1 MNPSISLCLSGS
13 FLVAP
18 PTKSVDLRGSSRP
31 SRSSSCEEGR
41 PFSFNR
47 VLDSLSSC
55 AALSDLKSGS
65 CVHAAT
71 VKRGFDA
78 DVIVGNTLLNFHSKC
93 GCVVDAAKVFEC
105 MPERTVVSWTSMMSA
120 FCEVGESD
128 KVVSM
133 YGQMLQEVDPNEFS
147 LSVLLKAC
155 ARRADPRLVESV
167 HCCVVKEGRVMDGF
181 LSNALVGAYAKSGYR
196 LVAEKLIGDSEGRD
210 VVSWTS
216 LISRAVEEGEAEMA
230 MSYFFRMQ
238 EDGIAPNEITILSV
252 LRACSLINELL
263 VFQWV
268 QGLIMKVGWCLDD
281 FVLNSL
287 LEMYLVKGYFFEGM
301 QIFCKY
307 MFLGE
312 DRYLQPETLAVILQG
327 CCRVG
332 FLELGKQMH
341 CYLIKKR
348 AFPSLVVENSLINLY
363 AENGRAHSAFELFKR
378 MSVKDI
384 VSWNCIIS
392 CLARY
397 GNYSD
402 ALLQFKKIHCNEGN
416 EPSSPDFVT
425 ALAILQ
431 ACSEMSSSQL
441 GQMFHGY
448 ITKTGLVCDIFLQNS
463 LIDMYGRTGRLDLA
477 KSIFQDMQIKDLPSY
492 NSLITALG
500 INGDGLSALRA
511 FDKLKELETIQ
522 PNGVTFT
529 NVLSACAHAGMVE
542 EGLGIFYSMK
552 REYGIEPSMEHFA
565 CVVDLLARSGKL
577 EEALTFIRAMPTAP
591 GPAVW
596 GALLGAC
603 AIHNRI
609 DVAEESAKWLSLLD
623 QKGKAWRVG
632 LSNVYASAGRWEDS
646 WKVRAEL
653 ERLDG
658 KEVAWSSVAVQGE
671 DVKFMV
677 NDTKHPQSRSI
688 YEVLATLTNHIKL

>member
-1 MNPSISLCLSGS
+1 MDPSISLCLNES
-13 FLVAP
+13 FPIALH
-18 PTKSVDLRGSSRP
+18 TKSVDLRGSSRP
-31 SRSSSCEEGR
+31 SHSSSCEQGG
-41 PFSFNR
+41 PFSFNHA
-47 VLDSLSSC
+47 LDSLSSC
-55 AALSDLKSGS
+55 AALRDLKSGS

-71 VKRGFDA
+71 IKRGFDA
-78 DVIVGNTLLNFHSKC
+78 DVIVGNTLLNFYSKC
-93 GCVVDAAKVFEC
+93 GCVVDATKVFEY

-120 FCEVGESD
+120 FCELGESD
-128 KVVSM
+128 KVMSM
-133 YGQMLQEVDPNEFS
+133 YQQMLQEVDPNEFS

-155 ARRADPRLVESV
+155 AQKADPRLVESV
-167 HCCVVKEGRVMDGF
+167 HCWVVKEGCVAEGF

-196 LVAEKLIGDSEGRD
+196 SVAEKLIGESEGTD

-216 LISRAVEEGEAEMA
+216 LISRAVEEGEVEMA
-230 MSYFFRMQ
+230 MRYFLRMQ
-238 EDGIAPNEITILSV
+238 EDGIAPNEVTILSV

-263 VFQWV
+263 VFKWV
-268 QGLIMKVGWCLDD
+268 HGLIMKVGWCLDD

-287 LEMYLVKGYFFEGM
+287 LEMYLVNGYFFEGM
-301 QIFCKY
+301 QIFCTY
-307 MFLGE
+307 MFVGE

-332 FLELGKQMH
+332 FLELGKQIH
-341 CYLIKKR
+341 CFLIKKR

-363 AENGRAHSAFELFKR
+363 AENGRAHSAFEHFKR
-378 MSVKDI
+378 MSAKDI
-384 VSWNCIIS
+384 VSWNSIIS
-392 CLARY
+392 CLARD
-397 GNYSD
+397 GNSSE
-402 ALLQFKKIHCNEGN
+402 AIRQFKKIHYNGGD
-416 EPSSPDFVT
+416 EPSRPDFVT
-425 ALAILQ
+425 LLAILH
-431 ACSEMSSSQL
+431 ACSEMSSAQL

-448 ITKTGLVCDIFLQNS
+448 ITKTGLVRDIFMQNS

-477 KSIFQDMQIKDLPSY
+477 KSVFQDMQIKDLPSY
-492 NSLITALG
+492 NSLIMALG
-500 INGDGLSALRA
+500 INGDGLSAVRA
-511 FDKLKELETIQ
+511 FDKLKELQTIQ
-522 PNGVTFT
+522 PNGVTFI

-552 REYGIEPSMEHFA
+552 REYGVEPSIEHFA

-577 EEALTFIRAMPTAP
+577 EEALAFVKAMPTVP

-603 AIHNRI
+603 AIHSRI

-623 QKGKAWRVG
+623 PQGKAWRVG
-632 LSNVYASAGRWEDS
+632 MSNVYASVGQWEDS

-653 ERLDG
+653 EQLDG
-658 KEVAWSSVAVQGE
+658 KEEAWSSVAVRGD

>member
-1 MNPSISLCLSGS
+1 MNPAISPCLSGS
-13 FLVAP
+13 FPAAP
-18 PTKSVDLRGSSRP
+18 HARAVDLRGSSRP
-31 SRSSSCEEGR
+31 SRSSPCEEGR

-47 VLDSLSSC
+47 ALDSLSSC
-55 AALSDLKSGS
+55 AASTDLKSGS
-65 CVHAAT
+65 CVHAAAI
-71 VKRGFDA
+71 KRGFDA
-78 DVIVGNTLLNFHSKC
+78 DVIVGNTLLNFYSKC
-93 GCVVDAAKVFEC
+93 GRAVDAAKVFEY

-120 FCEVGESD
+120 FCELGESD
-128 KVVSM
+128 RVMSM
-133 YGQMLQEVDPNEFS
+133 YQQMLQEVDPNEFS

-155 ARRADPRLVESV
+155 ARKGNPRLVKSV
-167 HCCVVKEGRVMDGF
+167 HCCIVKGGCVMDGF
-181 LSNALVGAYAKSGYR
+181 LNNALVGAYAKSGCR
-196 LVAEKLIGDSEGRD
+196 PVSEKLIGESEDRN

-216 LISRAVEEGEAEMA
+216 LISRAVEEGDAEIA
-230 MSYFFRMQ
+230 MRYFFRMQ
-238 EDGIAPNEITILSV
+238 EDGIAPNEITILSI
-252 LRACSLINELL
+252 LRACSLINELS
-263 VFQWV
+263 VFKWV

-287 LEMYLVKGYFFEGM
+287 LEMYLVNGYFFEGM

-307 MFLGE
+307 IFLGE
-312 DRYLQPETLAVILQG
+312 DRYLQPETFAVILQG

-341 CYLIKKR
+341 CHLIKKR
-348 AFPSLVVENSLINLY
+348 AFPSLVIENSLINLY
-363 AENGRAHSAFELFKR
+363 AENGRASSAFELFRR
-378 MSVKDI
+378 MPVKDI
-384 VSWNCIIS
+384 VSWNSIIS

-397 GNYSD
+397 GNYSE
-402 ALLQFKKIHCNEGN
+402 ALLQFKKIHRNGGN
-416 EPSSPDFVT
+416 EPSHPDFVT

-431 ACSEMSSSQL
+431 ACSEISSSQL

-448 ITKTGLVCDIFLQNS
+448 ITKTGLVCDIFVQNS
-463 LIDMYGRTGRLDLA
+463 LIDMYGRMGRLDLA
-477 KSIFQDMQIKDLPSY
+477 RSVFQDMQIKDLPSY

-500 INGDGLSALRA
+500 INGDAPSALLA

-522 PNGVTFT
+522 PNGVTFI
-529 NVLSACAHAGMVE
+529 NILSACAHAGMVE

-552 REYGIEPSMEHFA
+552 REYGVEPSMEHFA

-577 EEALTFIRAMPTAP
+577 EEALAFIKAVPTVP

-603 AIHNRI
+603 AIHKRI

-623 QKGKAWRVG
+623 PQGKAWRVSM
-632 LSNVYASAGRWEDS
+632 SNVYASVGRWEDS

-653 ERLDG
+653 EEFDG
-658 KEVAWSSVAVQGE
+658 KEVAWSSVAVRGE

-677 NDTKHPQSRSI
+677 NDTTHPQSRRI
-688 YEVLATLTNHIKL
+688 YEVLTTLTNLVKL